1 VDEDEDDEPVVR
13 RAREVTAVVSID
25 DDEDELG
32 CVEA

>member
-13 RAREVTAVVSID
+13 RVRVVTAVVSI

-32 CVEA
+32 CVEE